1 MTFRVEAPESEES
14 KIKRENMRRQSALL
28 LLNEHICEVNKCSK
42 SIDFSA
48 EARFYLSENGF
59 DYKKAAEAY
68 DLDFKTEEELMRKE
82 SKKRK

>member
-1 MTFRVEAPESEES
+1 M
-14 KIKRENMRRQSALL
+14 
-28 LLNEHICEVNKCSK
+28 NKCSK

-68 DLDFKTEEELMRKE
+68 DLDFKAEEELMRKE
-82 SKKRK
+82 SKKRR